1 MFLLG
6 CQYPSNISQSNS
18 FYDIK
23 YMVSIKNDNYLNL
36 PRTTTKKSAI
46 SEEKMGDVTLVDE
59 TEVAVKIWDDHIE
72 RLEAKLSFLITS
84 YDGSNSDLLYQYEKK
99 VSTIKREISDA
110 IDQREALI
118 GRGKLLLLSNR

>member
-1 MFLLG
+1 
-6 CQYPSNISQSNS
+6 
-18 FYDIK
+18 
-23 YMVSIKNDNYLNL
+23 MVSIKNDNYLNL

-46 SEEKMGDVTLVDE
+46 LEEKMGGVTLVDE

-84 YDGSNSDLLYQYEKK
+84 YDGSNSDLFYQHEKK

-110 IDQREALI
+110 IEQREALI
-118 GRGKLLLLSNR
+118 GRGKLLLLRNR

>member
-1 MFLLG
+1 
-6 CQYPSNISQSNS
+6 
-18 FYDIK
+18 
-23 YMVSIKNDNYLNL
+23 MVSIKNDNYLNL

-46 SEEKMGDVTLVDE
+46 SEEKTGDVTLVDE